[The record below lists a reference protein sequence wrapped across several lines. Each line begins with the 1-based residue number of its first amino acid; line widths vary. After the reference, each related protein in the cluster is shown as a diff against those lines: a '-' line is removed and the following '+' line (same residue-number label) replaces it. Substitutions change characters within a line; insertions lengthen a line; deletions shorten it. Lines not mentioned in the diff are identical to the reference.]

1 MSRLTDK
8 DKKDWKDFTEK
19 NEPVGNKDTFIKKN
33 QYSSNLKKLDLHGY
47 TLEEANKKVFD
58 FIEDCFEKGFLKL
71 NIITGKGNRSKN
83 KEDPFKSK
91 DLAILKY
98 SVPDFIN
105 NNSDLMKKIN
115 KIDFDQVNSPLS
127 GSFNI
132 ILKKK

>member
-19 NEPVGNKDTFIKKN
+19 KEPVENKDTFIKKN
-33 QYSSNLKKLDLHGY
+33 QYSSNLKQLDLHGY

-58 FIEDCFEKGFLKL
+58 FIEDSFEKGFLKL
-71 NIITGKGNRSKN
+71 NIVTGKGNRSKN